1 MFATSALSMGVNIPY
16 IHRDIHY
23 DMPGDVKQYVQ
34 EIGRGHRDDGNQ
46 KATAVLYMLYTI
58 YHTAMLS

>member
-1 MFATSALSMGVNIPY
+1 MGVNIPY